1 MLNFNYHDLDQQVVD
16 TLDQNEMLR
25 TFLKNALIAKIVTIA
40 IAVLIGYILI
50 RLSGKLLDKVLN
62 KNNGTRGANPAK
74 VATVTKLLYSIV
86 KFIIVF
92 IVVNIILDS
101 IGINTSSLIATVGIG
116 GIALAFGSQTII
128 QDFIMGIFI
137 VIDDRIRV
145 GDWVVAAGR
154 EGEVEQLNLRTTLVR
169 DFNGSLHIIP
179 NSQIKEVQNFNRG
192 TNLAQVSFS
201 LPYEVSL
208 KEAKEIIDIVADKL
222 RANNDFKGKVIEE
235 FKFFEISSFEPII
248 YIVKMT
254 AKTREGYQW
263 AYQRAAR
270 SLVKEEME
278 KRNIRANKVGLE
290 NEKVQTK

>member
-25 TFLKNALIAKIVTIA
+25 TVMKNALIAKLITIG

-50 RLSGKLLDKVLN
+50 RMSGKVLDKIIN
-62 KNNGTRGANPAK
+62 KDRGAMGANPAK
-74 VATVTKLLYSIV
+74 VATITKLLYSII

-101 IGINTSSLIATVGIG
+101 IGINTSSLIATAGIG

-208 KEAKEIIDIVADKL
+208 KEAKEIIDTVADKL

-235 FKFFEISSFEPII
+235 FKFFEISSFEPLI

>member
-1 MLNFNYHDLDQQVVD
+1 MFNFDYQDFDQQVVD
-16 TLDQNEMLR
+16 NLDQNQMLR
-25 TFLKNALIAKIVTIA
+25 SFMKNALIAKLVTIGLA
-40 IAVLIGYILI
+40 ILIGYILI
-50 RLSGKLLDKVLN
+50 RVSRKLLDKAIN
-62 KNNGTRGANPAK
+62 KNRDHRGANPAK
-74 VATVTKLLYSIV
+74 FATITKLLYSII
-86 KFIIVF
+86 KFIIIF

-101 IGINTSSLIATVGIG
+101 IGINTSSLIATAGIG
-116 GIALAFGSQTII
+116 GIAIAFGSQTII

-145 GDWVVAAGR
+145 GDWVIAAGR

-192 TNLAQVSFS
+192 NNLAQVTFS

-208 KEAKEIIDIVADKL
+208 AEAKEIIDTVADKL
-222 RANNDFKGKVIEE
+222 RDNPDFKGKVIEE
-235 FKFFEISSFEPII
+235 FKFFEVSSFETII
-248 YIVKMT
+248 YVVKMIAT
-254 AKTREGYQW
+254 TKDGYQW

-278 KRNIRANKVGLE
+278 KRNIRANKVELE
-290 NEKVQTK
+290 NEKIQAK